1 MVVSIIV
8 FFRTNAYY
16 GSCFLSIYELK
27 YIFFVLNLNDSLP
40 DDDLPLAIVD
50 SKYQA
55 MVQAVAGD
63 VMFCHTPKKT
73 IAEVLETKQVCYTSL
88 FVYLLLNN
96 TNQFSYILAVSFNL
110 NKFLLRTKIVWCCA
124 QSLPL
129 ILTWDGFTWPT
140 KFVLR
145 KS

>member
-1 MVVSIIV
+1 MHITDHVSFQYMSSNV
-8 FFRTNAYY
+8 
-16 GSCFLSIYELK
+16 
-27 YIFFVLNLNDSLP
+27 FFVLNLNDNLS